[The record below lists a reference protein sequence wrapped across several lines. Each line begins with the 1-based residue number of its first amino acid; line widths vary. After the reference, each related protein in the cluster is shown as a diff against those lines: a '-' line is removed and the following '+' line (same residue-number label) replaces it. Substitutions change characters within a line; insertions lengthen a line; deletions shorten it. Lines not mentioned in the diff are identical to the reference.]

1 VFNIFFREPM
11 QGVRYLESP
20 SAKDPAVLEKTLEA
34 SATWKIERLEPAS
47 GQAIPPFE
55 VRGDT
60 VRVAPDVRVIPV
72 ASGLEASALEAERD
86 HKAYAFAL
94 RWLADT
100 LPKDRYRCFVGVL
113 LGILVMSILR
123 GGLIYASDNLVGYTT
138 NRALMGIRVRLFDHV
153 LRSSL
158 ASYSTIGPTDI
169 MSRFTQDSFQILEGM
184 KTVLGKVV
192 AEPMRILVCVVAA
205 IWCGAQVDWRLP
217 VVVLVTGP
225 AVLFLV
231 RQFSKLMRRASRK
244 ALETRALMM
253 SSLEESFFGIRVVKG
268 YLLEGHVRRQFFQR
282 VRRLLKQL
290 MRTIRVDAVTT
301 PAVEVIFTT
310 AVVVAAIYGG
320 AIIIPSG
327 LGHGRLDALL
337 AFFAFLAGALDPMRK
352 LANVS
357 NRVQEA
363 ASASDR
369 VFALFKLEPEVR
381 HGTKGTALPRMSRTL
396 EFRNVSFSYPTG
408 DVVLRHINLSIR
420 YGEVLA
426 IVGRTGCGK
435 TTLVSLVPR
444 FFAPSEG
451 EIFIDGTDLR
461 EVTLLSL
468 REQIAIV
475 PQDAMLFADTAAH
488 NIALGAGERRC
499 AFVPREAV
507 VAAATAA
514 RADRFLSALPSGYDT
529 VVGEHGTSLSGG
541 ERQRLALAR
550 AIIRDPAILILDE
563 ATSSLDE
570 ETQAMIQDTLREFT
584 KGRTTVLIA
593 HRLSTLNIA
602 DRIAVMDAGQIIDIG
617 THDELMARCTLY
629 RRLREVGLDGA

>member
-1 VFNIFFREPM
+1 
-11 QGVRYLESP
+11 
-20 SAKDPAVLEKTLEA
+20 
-34 SATWKIERLEPAS
+34 
-47 GQAIPPFE
+47 
-55 VRGDT
+55 
-60 VRVAPDVRVIPV
+60 
-72 ASGLEASALEAERD
+72 
-86 HKAYAFAL
+86 
-94 RWLADT
+94 
-100 LPKDRYRCFVGVL
+100 
-113 LGILVMSILR
+113 
-123 GGLIYASDNLVGYTT
+123 
-138 NRALMGIRVRLFDHV
+138 
-153 LRSSL
+153 
-158 ASYSTIGPTDI
+158 
-169 MSRFTQDSFQILEGM
+169 
-184 KTVLGKVV
+184 
-192 AEPMRILVCVVAA
+192 
-205 IWCGAQVDWRLP
+205 
-217 VVVLVTGP
+217 
-225 AVLFLV
+225 
-231 RQFSKLMRRASRK
+231 
-244 ALETRALMM
+244 
-253 SSLEESFFGIRVVKG
+253 
-268 YLLEGHVRRQFFQR
+268 
-282 VRRLLKQL
+282 
-290 MRTIRVDAVTT
+290 
-301 PAVEVIFTT
+301 
-310 AVVVAAIYGG
+310 
-320 AIIIPSG
+320 
-327 LGHGRLDALL
+327 
-337 AFFAFLAGALDPMRK
+337 
-352 LANVS
+352 
-357 NRVQEA
+357 
-363 ASASDR
+363 
-369 VFALFKLEPEVR
+369 
-381 HGTKGTALPRMSRTL
+381 
-396 EFRNVSFSYPTG
+396 
-408 DVVLRHINLSIR
+408 
-420 YGEVLA
+420 
-426 IVGRTGCGK
+426 
-435 TTLVSLVPR
+435 VSLVPR